1 MTTLVVGLILFLGI
15 HSARIFSDDARSRF
29 IAKHGALKWKG
40 IYTVLSIAGFVAILQ
55 GFATA
60 RATPVVL
67 WAPLPGMNYLASVLT
82 LVAFILLVATY
93 VPGNSIKARVHHPMI
108 LSVKVWALAHLLA
121 NNTLADLLLFGS
133 FLVWSVLS
141 FRAARARD
149 RAAAT
154 VYPAGRLPAT
164 AITVVVGAAA
174 WAVFALWVHAA
185 WLGVRPLA

>member
-1 MTTLVVGLILFLGI
+1 M
-15 HSARIFSDDARSRF
+15 
-29 IAKHGALKWKG
+29 
-40 IYTVLSIAGFVAILQ
+40 LSIAGFVAILQ